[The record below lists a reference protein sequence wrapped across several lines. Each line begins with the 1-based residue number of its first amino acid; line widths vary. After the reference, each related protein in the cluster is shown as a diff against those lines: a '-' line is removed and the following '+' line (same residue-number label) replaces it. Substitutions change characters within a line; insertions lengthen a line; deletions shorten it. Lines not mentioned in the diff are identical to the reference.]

1 MAAVSPSALRPIASL
16 PQGVIH
22 FDFPVEAVAE
32 RSALIAVVVVGL
44 IIAVIG
50 AAGIIILPSA
60 RPLNV
65 SFISPFFPY
74 LPLFAISIN
83 LYLLA
88 SLDKWTWLR
97 FAVWCALGTAIYLG
111 YGIHHSNA
119 APPTPAKAGV
129 GVEDDAAA
137 GSINADDS
145 EQAGETAGLLG

>member
-1 MAAVSPSALRPIASL
+1 M
-16 PQGVIH
+16 
-22 FDFPVEAVAE
+22 AE
-32 RSALIAVVVVGL
+32 RSALIAVVIVGL
-44 IIAVIG
+44 IVAVIG
-50 AAGIIILPSA
+50 AAGIILLPSA

-65 SFISPFFPY
+65 SFISPLFPF

-119 APPTPAKAGV
+119 AVTSAKAATV
-129 GVEDDAAA
+129 AVADDDEVAAS

-145 EQAGETAGLLG
+145 EQAGEDSGLLR